1 METFHFIVVIGL
13 ICSTSSLPGNTD
25 RKEKTQFASSSDI
38 SLLARG
44 LYLVGKGLKEHT
56 DKTKE
61 EMTTVLELLDIYNT
75 SIVNLGD
82 QVRLIESDER
92 ALVSKAEKLE
102 LQDQELHQRFTE
114 LRSEQMKAM
123 QGQQSVA
130 SKVDSLEGKLE
141 RILGTLQKN
150 KSADIPFNKSVIEFH
165 NQHVDD
171 VLALVKAQQ
180 QQIDE
185 QNMQIQLLVNKLG
198 VFSNAGVEVSEEDNF
213 IFLRDVGDYSV
224 QGGVEAF
231 VGVVYSIKGWSI
243 NTHNR
248 CLLAHDFSLKEQF
261 NFKKNV
267 KGNDHLADHWK
278 TQKAALPDADCH
290 QIFKRGERTSGV
302 YSIQPKGSQ
311 LLQTY
316 CQMTPESGWTVI
328 QRRFDGSVDF
338 DRSWLDYKAGFGDV
352 HGEFWLGLESFYRIG
367 DQDQYVLR
375 IELEDWK
382 NVTQFIEYTFKIS
395 GKDSDYSLIIGQVLT
410 GNLSSALSDCK
421 EIPFSTKDR
430 DNDLHADINCA
441 EQHSGGWWF
450 SACGES
456 NLNGKYLRSK
466 INRRTDRKKGIF
478 WKTWK
483 GNYYSFKSTQLMVRP
498 MRIMD

>member
-1 METFHFIVVIGL
+1 METLHFIVVIGL

-44 LYLVGKGLKEHT
+44 LYLVGKGLREHT

-82 QVRLIESDER
+82 QVRLIESAER
-92 ALVSKAEKLE
+92 ALGSKAEKLE

-114 LRSEQMKAM
+114 LRSEQTKAM

-141 RILGTLQKN
+141 RILGTLEKN

-171 VLALVKAQQ
+171 ILALVKAQQ

-185 QNMQIQLLVNKLG
+185 QNMQIQLLVNKI
-198 VFSNAGVEVSEEDNF
+198 S
-213 IFLRDVGDYSV
+213 
-224 QGGVEAF
+224 
-231 VGVVYSIKGWSI
+231 
-243 NTHNR
+243 
-248 CLLAHDFSLKEQF
+248 DFSLKEQF

-278 TQKAALPDADCH
+278 TQKAALSDTDCH
-290 QIFKRGERTSGV
+290 QLFKRGERTSGV
-302 YSIQPKGSQ
+302 YSIQPQGSQ

-367 DQDQYVLR
+367 HQDQYVLR

-410 GNLSSALSDCK
+410 GDLSSALSDCK

-430 DNDLHADINCA
+430 DNDLHTDINCA

-483 GNYYSFKSTQLMVRP
+483 GNYYSFKSTQLMIRP
-498 MRIMD
+498 MKIMN